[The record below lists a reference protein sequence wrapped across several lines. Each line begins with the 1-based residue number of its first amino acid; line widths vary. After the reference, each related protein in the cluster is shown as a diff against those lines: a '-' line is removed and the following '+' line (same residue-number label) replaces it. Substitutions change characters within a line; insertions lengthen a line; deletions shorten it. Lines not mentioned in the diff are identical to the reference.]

1 MSPKFLRKFAFRKLV
16 ANRKP
21 DCIYKTNFHCS
32 PWAETSLSLPKYVLC
47 RPTKTAEAAFQMF
60 SFIPKI
66 LFTAVLLMQ
75 NCKRTVN
82 QVMSVNPNFSCPP
95 FLALPEGLALWN
107 PQERF
112 NASLPAANLERTA
125 NQIKS
130 VRPSLSRP
138 PSPKNPGL
146 VLRRGCFDPMFLC
159 AFAQQTRVAD
169 DYCTF
174 QTAPRDK
181 KTHGE
186 QVPVRSV

>member
-1 MSPKFLRKFAFRKLV
+1 MPAAINIITRCNGSTAGS
-16 ANRKP
+16 
-21 DCIYKTNFHCS
+21 CFH
-32 PWAETSLSLPKYVLC
+32 KV
-47 RPTKTAEAAFQMF
+47 KTAEAPFQ
-60 SFIPKI
+60 SFLFVPKL

-130 VRPSLSRP
+130 VRPSYPVRPSRL
-138 PSPKNPGL
+138 PKGSALWNPAW

-159 AFAQQTRVAD
+159 AFAQQTRVGGD
-169 DYCTF
+169 
-174 QTAPRDK
+174 
-181 KTHGE
+181 
-186 QVPVRSV
+186 SVESSKVCSLPPNENC